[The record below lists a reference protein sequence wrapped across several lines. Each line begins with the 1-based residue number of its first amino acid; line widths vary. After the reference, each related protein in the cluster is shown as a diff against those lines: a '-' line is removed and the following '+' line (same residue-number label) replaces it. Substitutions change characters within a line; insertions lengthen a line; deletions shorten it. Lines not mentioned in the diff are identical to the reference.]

1 MADFDPT
8 IAEEVLAACRAGA
21 AEASGALGRALD
33 TTLELTVGEA
43 ATFDPAALAS
53 ELDGPGL
60 AILQFVGSV
69 GAVAVLAESTGLLPD
84 WYAAPDATGTSKLA
98 TMAQELGMLLLP
110 EQFMPDDFR
119 AARVPHLGQ
128 ALENGGLVAGAA
140 LVTLQIT
147 AGEKSGKLYLL
158 WPAEKPKELFNVAA
172 ATESAAAATTAAA
185 PPERPAV
192 ATTPKTAP
200 APPVAPRAP
209 SSDPAALPAYTRSL
223 LRIPVPVIVTLASK
237 KLPLKKIIEFRP
249 GSIIQFDKSCDEMLE
264 LEVNQQI
271 IAEGECVKAGDKF
284 GLRITSIRPPDER
297 FVPVR
302 RGR

>member
-8 IAEEVLAACRAGA
+8 IAEEVLAACRAGV

-43 ATFDPAALAS
+43 ATFDPAALSS
-53 ELDGPGL
+53 ELDCPGL
-60 AILQFVGSV
+60 AILQVVGSV
-69 GAVAVLAESTGLLPD
+69 GAVALLAESTGLLPD
-84 WYAAPDATGTSKLA
+84 WYAQPDATGTSKLA

-128 ALENGGLVAGAA
+128 GIKQAGVAPGAA
-140 LVTLQIT
+140 VVRLPIA
-147 AGEKSGKLYLL
+147 AGEKSGTLYLL
-158 WPAEKPKELFNVAA
+158 WPAAKPQELFTVAA
-172 ATESAAAATTAAA
+172 PAEAVPAAPTSAAQ
-185 PPERPAV
+185 PEP
-192 ATTPKTAP
+192 
-200 APPVAPRAP
+200 PPVAPKAQAAP
-209 SSDPAALPAYTRSL
+209 PSAPRTPIIDPAALPAYTRSL
-223 LRIPVPVIVTLASK
+223 LRIPVPVIVTLARK
-237 KLPLKKIIEFRP
+237 KMPLKKIIEFRP

>member
-1 MADFDPT
+1 MADFDST
-8 IAEEVLAACRAGA
+8 IVEEVLAACRAGA
-21 AEASGALGRALD
+21 VEASGALGRALD
-33 TTLELTVGEA
+33 ATLELAVGEA
-43 ATFDPAALAS
+43 VTFDPATLAA
-53 ELDGPGL
+53 ELGGPGL
-60 AILQFVGSV
+60 AIVQFVGSV

-84 WYAAPDATGTSKLA
+84 WYAQPDATGTSKLA

-128 ALENGGLVAGAA
+128 ALESAGVLPGAA
-140 LVTLQIT
+140 LVTLPIT

-158 WPAEKPKELFNVAA
+158 WPVANPKELFTVAA
-172 ATESAAAATTAAA
+172 SAD
-185 PPERPAV
+185 
-192 ATTPKTAP
+192 TAP
-200 APPVAPRAP
+200 AAASPAAQPEPPVVAPKPAPPPAAHRAP
-209 SSDPAALPAYTRSL
+209 SNEPATLPAYTRSL
-223 LRIPVPVIVTLASK
+223 LRIPVPVIVTLAGK
-237 KLPLKKIIEFRP
+237 KLPLKKILEFRP

-271 IAEGECVKAGDKF
+271 VAEGECVKAGDKF